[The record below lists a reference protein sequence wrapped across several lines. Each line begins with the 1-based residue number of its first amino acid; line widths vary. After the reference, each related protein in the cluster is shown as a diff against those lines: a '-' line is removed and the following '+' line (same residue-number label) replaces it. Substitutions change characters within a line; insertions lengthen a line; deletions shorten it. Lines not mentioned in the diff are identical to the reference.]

1 MPTKCFPSER
11 IKSFPEAPRCT
22 CVSWGD
28 CFPYNS
34 VLFKRFNSF
43 YNAMRFNAFH
53 TIRWFWRN
61 SMLSTE
67 FNAGSTG
74 ARALLWHKPTKGSA
88 FLIVVIFHILP
99 RIIPNCVTFL
109 LLLLLLVFVTFLLIF
124 LLLFSPPSKDL
135 SKLCYFTNRNCV
147 RTWYH
152 IKHRSQNAVT
162 FEFWMFNGSC
172 GRILANRVISA
183 PTKKL
188 KTKFSPIYPWQ
199 PRENYSRYS

>member
-1 MPTKCFPSER
+1 MINLELWLVRTPWKILLISSNSHQIDLLLEMPTKVSPSER

-22 CVSWGD
+22 RVSWGD

-74 ARALLWHKPTKGSA
+74 ARALLWHKPTKGST
-88 FLIVVIFHILP
+88 FLIVVIFHLLP
-99 RIIPNCVTFL
+99 RIIPNCVTL
-109 LLLLLLVFVTFLLIF
+109 QIATVSGLDI
-124 LLLFSPPSKDL
+124 
-135 SKLCYFTNRNCV
+135 
-147 RTWYH
+147 
-152 IKHRSQNAVT
+152 
-162 FEFWMFNGSC
+162 
-172 GRILANRVISA
+172 ISSTA
-183 PTKKL
+183 HKML
-188 KTKFSPIYPWQ
+188 
-199 PRENYSRYS
+199 